1 MPFKYTALTYL
12 DAATFQVT
20 YQFKIVTAAVLMYFI
35 MNKKL
40 SVQQWVSVLV
50 LTCGVAI
57 VNLEKVDP
65 VSVTATKSSDTSH
78 LNYTMGLAAII
89 AACFCSGFA
98 GVYFEKLL
106 KGSGVKSEASLW
118 MKNFQMYFFSTPLAF
133 VLLLFKEGNEVFS
146 KGFFYGYT
154 NSVWFTL
161 GFQVLG
167 GLVVSL
173 VVKYTDNIIKN
184 FATAISILMAA
195 VGSHLIFGTKIGSFF
210 VVGLLLV
217 ITSTYTYSSGPWR
230 KPKVLTTMGV

>member
-50 LTCGVAI
+50 LTC
-57 VNLEKVDP
+57 
-65 VSVTATKSSDTSH
+65 DTSH
-78 LNYTMGLAAII
+78 LNYPMGLAAII